1 MMLEQFIETSNVPKK
16 EEESLHRC
24 KNNMTRGE
32 ALQKQKN
39 KNTHKNK

>member
-1 MMLEQFIETSNVPKK
+1 MMLKQLIKASNVPKK
-16 EEESLHRC
+16 REESLHRC